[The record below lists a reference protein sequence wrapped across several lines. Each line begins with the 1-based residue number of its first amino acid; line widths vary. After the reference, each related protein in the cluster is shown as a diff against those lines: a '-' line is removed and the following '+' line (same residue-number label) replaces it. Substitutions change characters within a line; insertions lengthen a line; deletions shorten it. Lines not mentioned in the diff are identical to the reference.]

1 MTATTPER
9 RILALGGHGW
19 RYSAFPKLDDLIVEL
34 TGKERPQLMFV
45 PTATMEDPE
54 YTLAFY
60 GAFAERAEVRRCLFN
75 PWPPEDLRELVLGQD
90 AIYVGGGNT
99 ANMLAVWRVHGMDSL
114 LRDAWERGTLLCGAS
129 AGMICWFE
137 QGVTDSFGPQ
147 LESMECLG
155 FLPGSACPHYDGEEL
170 RRPRYHE
177 LVQNG
182 LPGGLAA
189 DDGVGL
195 LFNGTELAE
204 VVTEREGST
213 AYRVELVEGE
223 IVEKPLEARVL

>member
-1 MTATTPER
+1 MSAATPER

-34 TGKERPQLMFV
+34 TGKKRPRMLFV
-45 PTATMEDPE
+45 PTATMEDPQ
-54 YTLAFY
+54 YTLAFFD
-60 GAFAERAEVRRCLFN
+60 AFAERAEVRRCLFN
-75 PWPPEDLRELVLGQD
+75 PWPPEGLRELVLAQD

-99 ANMLAVWRVHGMDSL
+99 ANMLAVWRVHGMDEL
-114 LRDAWERGTLLCGAS
+114 LREAWRQGTLLCGAS

-137 QGVTDSFGPQ
+137 QAVTDSFGPQ
-147 LESMECLG
+147 LEAMQCLG

-177 LVQNG
+177 LVRTG
-182 LPGGLAA
+182 TAGGFAA

-195 LFNGTELAE
+195 LFRGTELAE
-204 VVTEREGST
+204 VVAEHEGST
-213 AYRVELVEGE
+213 AYRVELVDGE
-223 IVEKPLEARVL
+223 VRETPLDARVL